1 MVNTPKRT
9 CAGDT
14 MAKQNINIGIQSNDG
29 TGDSIR
35 EAFRKTN
42 DNFQELYGLLGAY
55 DGFRFFAGL
64 EDTPSVGTP
73 RKLLVTDS
81 SGTTVT
87 QISLIGKGGIQID
100 FNYASGLSV
109 ANTLTNL
116 WLDPN
121 PTLGANLVGYGTGT
135 IVVGTSTQVVQQ
147 SWRATDFA
155 DPVADQDLA
164 TRKFIYDNFLSRSG
178 NIITGDIDTINVFTG
193 SSVLNSNINL
203 SPSTATTGT
212 LTGKVI
218 TIYDSTG
225 TLKNIRLDLQGTS
238 STHITRKDYVDTKIS
253 LQGVDTIDP
262 ETGAVNPGFGQ
273 MTGPLILSRDP
284 KTSDD
289 KAYAGLI
296 AASKKYVDDN
306 DFFSS
311 NNIFITKK
319 GRDYQPYTPPE
330 RRGRSLATAFGT
342 INKAAQVAE
351 KLIATSEIVV
361 GDYAR
366 NVTYDGGIAVTVF
379 DVTSNFYG
387 NNLARLRLDAGANG
401 SDQFGA
407 ADVGQY
413 TIFPGQYIQG
423 VDSGAIALIENIS
436 EGDNNGDPEIYS
448 IAYVDYGDD
457 FNTPIITSIPNF
469 ANPNVVKMTFSPSG
483 PDQIIA
489 IPDFWVGYKFYTDTG
504 IPNGNIIE
512 IGAEPITVSGQQTQ
526 LDADQGIYTNYFIV
540 EFTSGAPAD
549 SQTFSATEWHVYAGD
564 FAPGEQV
571 VYNTNVAELQISLVI
586 ESGDYREDYPI
597 KLPANVSVRGD
608 EFRRTVIRP
617 ADRISSSPWADV
629 YFRRDAQVDGL
640 QATALNTTTD
650 YAVGGT
656 LVSADISPDGSSGVI
671 TFSLSVGTFP
681 SEYVGYIFVG
691 NQGQGEIISSTVGS
705 FTVNLG
711 EGLLNASTIAYGD
724 YSIYEPVRF
733 GYHYLK
739 DPSRPK
745 NIFFTTVNNGAYS
758 QAATIISENRGFIQ
772 QEITN
777 WMLDQ
782 VQLNSANPTSIW
794 YNYSFNTTASIRDTG
809 TLVDGIAYDLL
820 YGSSGRTINNADRIR
835 NADLAGTAC
844 AEGIK
849 YLSTITTN
857 LLTTPNVAMAKSPS
871 NTATQF
877 ITSSLV
883 IESGVATITAN
894 LIDAAYRIVRADP
907 VLDVD
912 YNPPKNSQEIDLFLM
927 NDANVI
933 RYVSCQNHGGFMQV
947 LDPVGQI
954 RNKSPYTQTASS
966 FSQSENK
973 QVFRGGMLVD
983 GFSGNV
989 QATPVDFG
997 DPLRLQVS
1005 GLIRRPQVP
1014 TFFTNRGVRYEVNF
1028 FANFQASGTLPTG
1041 ETTYSAILRLNPLSP
1056 GGLSNTVSVLDS
1068 AGGFQFSRSTATNVI
1083 PIIIEQ
1089 PTGIGGLGA
1098 TGYAESTDGGYINR
1112 IVIDFPGTGYTS
1124 TPFINVGG
1132 ARLNNLVIVNNTVTN
1147 ANIVTGGSGYKVG
1160 CRIEIIPV
1168 GIIGGVKAVGQ
1179 VTEIDNGL
1187 GTNNGIIT
1195 GISFSDG
1202 GANWNDSVA
1211 YRIAFGDLDIQVPTP
1226 QAGYLDVVP
1235 TGIEL
1240 VTAGNRSMLANDFTQ
1255 VNDLGYGIF
1264 VTNGGFMENVSMFTY
1279 YCHRSYFALNGS
1291 QVRTLTG
1298 SSVYGNYG
1306 LVADGKDPTEV
1317 PLALTNVFPLTQVA
1331 SAYVVNPLYPAQA
1344 DQTYIY
1350 VTIDPLNGGYP
1361 PLNGSQIEV
1370 NHDGVRRNYSIGSA
1384 SPALDQS
1391 NVQIPNVYQLFFNTG
1406 NLSSSSAGAGLES
1419 EVLSGEPIIIRASTL
1434 VKVTGF
1440 NPVSITRP
1448 STTLTWN
1455 DNPTYVYNITGF
1467 STVQPDGSVF
1477 AYTQQDYNYITFQT
1491 VSQGVKYPSLVNGGT
1506 GYSSSNTTVVIGTA
1520 GLVSGIIKTAVG
1532 AQGAGTIGIQRIV
1545 LDTLSNVFIG
1555 QVVSTS
1561 TYIIP
1566 ETYVTYV
1573 DAAKNLVC
1581 LSNPT
1586 NGPIPDGTSF
1596 TFNAVQPVARAE
1608 ITSGT
1613 ITNILIDEGGGGWDA
1628 LSTTISISGTGTSA
1642 LIASPVGLAGQ
1653 AGSITIKIT
1662 TLDLTSENRIA
1673 SGLLQTPPQYFQ
1685 FAFGGEIY
1693 GITAYRSP
1701 LSMGGQSFAE
1711 IDLDRPL
1718 TEDIGRGTILRAGI
1732 PISSPGELT
1741 TKISILRA
1749 TGHDFVDIGVGGYAS
1764 ARIPNDL
1771 YGPPLQ
1777 QRIQTNEVIE
1787 KNRGR
1792 VYYVTSDQDGNVRI
1806 GKALVVNQAQGSVT
1820 ISVPL
1825 DLSNLSSLS
1834 LRRDLG
1840 PPVNE
1845 FSIDSTMITEA
1856 DYKVPTEQAVAN
1868 YLNRRLGIDRNGNV
1882 YPGSP
1887 LGPQFLS
1894 LDGQLAMKAD
1904 LNMGNT
1910 NRIVNLQTPAENAH
1924 ASTKGY
1930 TDTKI
1935 SNAGTAAIDVD
1946 GTTLKYEWGNMTG
1959 GLHLYR
1965 DPAVKYATVAT
1976 TATIGAT
1983 VITFTNLT
1991 NTGVYQPGDFFRH
2004 RINIAGVPTGTVV
2017 TTVFSDQVSLGL
2029 GDEATSNNVAVTQII
2044 PAGTIVAFD
2053 PIYQGATKRYVD
2065 VNRQFNQ
2072 LVDGR
2077 ISTATDTDFLMFGP
2091 PMPASTSTN
2100 PSLWTSSTMVLNV
2113 RNNVNPILNTPT
2125 GNGGGSDIT
2134 VTRTNNTATFKLVGG
2149 TLNEATN
2156 PITDFHVNSWAQIK
2170 QSKLLMNTAT
2180 TTATAWVGTQSQIQN
2195 RLGLSSFD
2203 SRMFTATSGWVTL
2216 VDSTGTSSGIQTMK
2230 QAWVPAGGGLLGS
2243 TNATAINSASYVT
2256 SATVK
2261 VWLQNESTN
2270 WRYSS
2275 TLLPN
2280 SDITYDLGSGALRWR
2295 TAYVSTATLTGGLTL
2310 NTSSIIR
2317 GDQTTAYIF
2326 STTVTTLDM
2335 GAAATTVNVGAA
2347 TGTLTVGNPTVTMTN
2362 GTTFNM
2368 NGASPSIV
2376 TSNAGT
2382 ASLFNTNAA
2391 TGNLFGAAGTINIGP
2406 SGAGTVTIRPG
2417 TLVGTSATQ
2426 ALYNSVATTMN
2437 FAGAATSLNMGAA
2450 SGTMTVGNPTLT
2462 MTNGTTL
2469 NMNGASPSIVSSNAG
2484 TGSVFNTNILT
2495 GQLFGAATS
2504 VSLGIAATTVNLGT
2518 SAGGATTFNIGSTA
2532 NSQNTLQLN
2541 STAAGVASIK
2551 TSVTTGVVNIAT
2563 GTTTGSIVLGSGN
2576 TGFTQVAFTAAASN
2590 TTTGAL
2596 RVAGGIGAREIYA
2609 STIFDGGNRVITN
2622 VDASTA
2628 GNGISVS
2635 AETQTGP
2642 SASFTISSNAVSA
2655 NTPSTLVFRDAA
2667 GNFSAQTI
2675 NATLTNTIAGGSD
2688 VDLIYAS
2695 MADNDQFRIRVG
2707 GATNAGY
2714 VELATADDGT
2724 EPIYVRQY
2732 TGVFTTVARTA
2743 TLLDGSGNTSFPGRV
2758 TANGGLS
2765 TGNLAT
2771 ISGSGTVDGTWT
2783 LNAGATWQATFADLA
2798 EWYTS
2803 DAIYEPGTVLVFGGT
2818 DELTITNIY
2827 ADSRVAGVV
2836 STDAAY
2842 IMNVGIKDQ
2851 RSACIALQGRVP
2863 VKVLG
2868 RIRKGDMLTTADQ
2881 PGYATKAIDPKLGTI
2896 IGKAL
2901 EDKDYVEAGI
2911 VEVAVGRM

>member
-1 MVNTPKRT
+1 
-9 CAGDT
+9 
-14 MAKQNINIGIQSNDG
+14 MAKQNINIGVQSNDG

-42 DNFQELYGLLGAY
+42 ENFQELYGLLGAY

-64 EDTPSVGTP
+64 EDTPTVGEP
-73 RKLLVTDS
+73 KKLLVTDS

-87 QISLIGKGGIQID
+87 QISLVGKGGIQID
-100 FNYASGLSV
+100 FNYGSGLAV
-109 ANTLTNL
+109 ANTVTNL

-135 IVVGTSTQVVQQ
+135 IVVGTSTQVVRQ
-147 SWRATDFA
+147 SWRGTDFA

-218 TIYDSTG
+218 TIYGSTG
-225 TLKNIRLDLQGTS
+225 TLKTVRLDLQGTS

-262 ETGAVNPGFGQ
+262 ETGAVNPGFGK

-284 KTSDD
+284 QTSDD
-289 KAYAGLI
+289 ITYAGLI
-296 AASKKYVDDN
+296 AATKKYVDDN

-311 NNIFITKK
+311 NNLFITKK

-330 RRGRSLATAFGT
+330 RRGRSYATAFGT

-351 KLIATSEIVV
+351 KLIATSEIIV

-366 NVTYDGGIAVTVF
+366 NITYEGGKNPATVY
-379 DVTSNFYG
+379 DATANFYG
-387 NNLARLRLDAGANG
+387 NNLARLRLSVGANG

-504 IPNGNIIE
+504 VPNGNILE
-512 IGAEPITVSGQQTQ
+512 VGSEPITVSGQQTQ

-549 SQTFSATEWHVYAGD
+549 QQTFSATEWHVYAGD
-564 FAPGEQV
+564 FSPGEQV
-571 VYNTNVAELQISLVI
+571 VYNTNVGELQITLVV
-586 ESGDYREDYPI
+586 ESGDYQEDYPI
-597 KLPANVSVRGD
+597 RLPANVSIRGD

-617 ADRISSSPWADV
+617 ANRISSSPWADV

-650 YAVGGT
+650 YAIGGT
-656 LVSADISPDGSSGVI
+656 LVSSNITPDGSSGVV
-671 TFSLSVGTFP
+671 TFSLSVGSFP
-681 SEYVGYIFVG
+681 SDYVGYIFVG

-711 EGLLNASTIAYGD
+711 EGLLNANTIAYGN

-739 DPSRPK
+739 DPAKPK

-758 QAATIISENRGFIQ
+758 QAATIISKNRGFIQ

-782 VQLNSANPTSIW
+782 VRLNLANPTSIW
-794 YNYSFNTTASIRDTG
+794 YNYSFNTTSSIRDTG

-820 YGSSGRTINNADRIR
+820 YGGSGRTIDNADRIR

-849 YLSTITTN
+849 YLSTVTVN
-857 LLTTPNVAMAKSPS
+857 LLTSPNVAMAKSAS

-877 ITSSLV
+877 TTSTLV
-883 IESGVATITAN
+883 IESGVATIAAN

-907 VLDVD
+907 ILDAN

-989 QATPVDFG
+989 EATPVDFSN
-997 DPLRLQVS
+997 PLRLQVS

-1014 TFFTNRGVRYEVNF
+1014 TFFTNRGIRYEVNF

-1056 GGLSNTVSVLDS
+1056 GGLSNTVSVVDS
-1068 AGGFQFSRSTATNVI
+1068 AGGFQFSRSTATSVI

-1124 TPFINVGG
+1124 TPFLSVGG
-1132 ARLNNLVIVNNTVTN
+1132 ARLNNLVITNGQVTN

-1179 VTEIDNGL
+1179 VTEIDNGIA
-1187 GTNNGIIT
+1187 TNQGVIT

-1211 YRIAFGDLDIQVPTP
+1211 YRVAFGNLDIQVPTP

-1317 PLALTNVFPLTQVA
+1317 PLKLTNVFPLTQVA

-1344 DQTYIY
+1344 GQTYIY

-1406 NLSSSSAGAGLES
+1406 NLSSASAGAGLES
-1419 EVLSGEPIIIRASTL
+1419 AVLSGEPIIIRASTL

-1506 GYSSSNTTVVIGTA
+1506 GYSSTNTSVVIGTT
-1520 GLVSGIIKTAVG
+1520 GLVSGIVKTAVG
-1532 AQGAGTIGIQRIV
+1532 LQGAGTIGIQRIV
-1545 LDTLSNVFIG
+1545 LDTISNIFIG

-1561 TYIIP
+1561 TYILS

-1573 DAAKNLVC
+1573 DPAKNLVC

-1586 NGPIPDGTSF
+1586 NGPIPNGTSF
-1596 TFNAVQPVARAE
+1596 TFNSVRPVARAE

-1642 LIASPVGLAGQ
+1642 LVASPVGLAGQ
-1653 AGSITIKIT
+1653 AGSTTLKIT
-1662 TLDLTSENRIA
+1662 TLDLTSENRIT

-1711 IDLDRPL
+1711 IDIDRPL
-1718 TEDIGRGTILRAGI
+1718 TEAIGRGTILRAGI

-1868 YLNRRLGIDRNGNV
+1868 YLNRRLGIDRNGNI

-1904 LNMGNT
+1904 LNMGYT

-1959 GLHLYR
+1959 GLQLYR

-1976 TATIGAT
+1976 TATVGAT

-1991 NTGVYQPGDFFRH
+1991 NSGVYQPGDFFRH
-2004 RINIAGVPTGTVV
+2004 RVNVAGVPTGTVV
-2017 TTVFSDQVSLGL
+2017 TTVFGDNVRLGL
-2029 GDEATSNNVAVTQII
+2029 GDEATSNNVAITQTI

-2113 RNNVNPILNTPT
+2113 SNNVNPILNTPT
-2125 GNGGGSDIT
+2125 GYGGGSDIR
-2134 VTRTNNTATFKLVGG
+2134 VTRTNNTVTFKLFGG

-2156 PITDFHVNSWAQIK
+2156 PITDYHVNSWAQIK

-2230 QAWVPAGGGLLGS
+2230 QAWVPAPGGLLGA
-2243 TNATAINSASYVT
+2243 TNTAAATSASYVS

-2295 TAYVSTATLTGGLTL
+2295 DIYASTATLTGGLTL
-2310 NTSSIIR
+2310 NTSAIIR
-2317 GDQTTAYIF
+2317 SNQTTAWIF
-2326 STTVTTLDM
+2326 SSTVTDLNIGLTTGRLTVPATL
-2335 GAAATTVNVGAA
+2335 ASNNATITLFNATATTVNAFGNASTISIGAA
-2347 TGTLTVGNPTVTMTN
+2347 SGTFTLGNPTLTMTN

-2368 NGASPSIV
+2368 NGANPSIV
-2376 TSNAGT
+2376 TSDAGT
-2382 ASLFNTNAA
+2382 ASVFNTNAA

-2426 ALYNSVATTMN
+2426 ALYNSVATTLN
-2437 FAGAATSLNMGAA
+2437 FAGAATALSMGAA
-2450 SGTMTVGNPTLT
+2450 TGTLTVGNPTLT

-2469 NMNGASPSIVSSNAG
+2469 NMNGASPSIVTSNAG
-2484 TGSVFNTNILT
+2484 TASVFNTNATT
-2495 GQLFGAATS
+2495 GNLFGAATTITIGAS
-2504 VSLGIAATTVNLGT
+2504 
-2518 SAGGATTFNIGSTA
+2518 SAGTLTVRHTT
-2532 NSQNTLQLN
+2532 N
-2541 STAAGVASIK
+2541 ST
-2551 TSVTTGVVNIAT
+2551 TSTN
-2563 GTTTGSIVLGSGN
+2563 
-2576 TGFTQVAFTAAASN
+2576 
-2590 TTTGAL
+2590 GAL
-2596 RVAGGIGAREIYA
+2596 VVAGGLGVAQDIWATNIYDGAR
-2609 STIFDGGNRVITN
+2609 RVITR
-2622 VDASTA
+2622 VQPLTSGFGITKLFVTETGPTA
-2628 GNGISVS
+2628 GFVIATNS
-2635 AETQTGP
+2635 T
-2642 SASFTISSNAVSA
+2642 SSNTIGTIVY
-2655 NTPSTLVFRDAA
+2655 RDDS
-2667 GNFSAQTI
+2667 GNFSAGTI
-2675 NATLTNTIAGGSD
+2675 TGNLTNTVAAGSSID
-2688 VDLIYAS
+2688 IVSAA
-2695 MADNDQFRIRVG
+2695 MATNDFFRLRVG
-2707 GATNAGY
+2707 GADNAGY
-2714 VELATADDGT
+2714 AEIATADDGT

-2732 TGVFTTVARTA
+2732 TGPFTTVNHEAR
-2743 TLLDGSGNTSFPGRV
+2743 LLDGSGNTWFPGV
-2758 TANGGLS
+2758 LEAGGSLRGINLS
-2765 TGNLAT
+2765 TSG
-2771 ISGSGTVDGTWT
+2771 GSGTVDGNWT

-2818 DELTITNIY
+2818 DEVTTTNIH

-2842 IMNVGIKDQ
+2842 IMNVGIKDT
-2851 RSACIALQGRVP
+2851 RAACIALQGRVP

-2901 EDKDYVEAGI
+2901 QDKDYVEAGI

>member
-1 MVNTPKRT
+1 MVNTPKRS

-42 DNFQELYGLLGAY
+42 ENFQELYGLLGAY

-64 EDTPSVGTP
+64 EDTPSVGEP
-73 RKLLVTDS
+73 RKLLVTDT

-87 QISLIGKGGIQID
+87 QVSLIGAGGIEVNNS
-100 FNYASGLSV
+100 NYGAGWII
-109 ANTLTNL
+109 ANTVTNV

-121 PTLGANLVGYGTGT
+121 PTLGGNLVGTGTGT
-135 IVVGTSTQVVQQ
+135 QQILIGSSLTNVVDVYT
-147 SWRATDFA
+147 WRATDFG
-155 DPVADQDLA
+155 DPVADQDLV
-164 TRKFIYDNFLSRSG
+164 TRKFLYDNFLSRSG
-178 NIITGDIDTINVFTG
+178 NTINGDIDTIIVGTG

-203 SPSTATTGT
+203 SPSTATTST

-225 TLKNIRLDLQGTS
+225 TLKTVRLDLQGTS

-262 ETGAVNPGFGQ
+262 ETGEVNPGFGK

-284 KTSDD
+284 QTSDD
-289 KAYAGLI
+289 NAYAGLI
-296 AASKKYVDDN
+296 AATKKYVDDN

-311 NNIFITKK
+311 NNVFVTMK
-319 GRDYQPYTPPE
+319 GRDYQPFTPPE
-330 RRGRSLATAFGT
+330 RRGRSQATAFAT

-351 KLIATSEIVV
+351 KLIATSQIIV

-366 NVTYDGGIAVTVF
+366 NVTYDGGISATVF
-379 DVTSNFYG
+379 DVVDNFYG
-387 NNLARLRLDAGANG
+387 NNLARLRLDVGANG

-423 VDSGAIALIENIS
+423 VDSGAIALIENIAK
-436 EGDNNGDPEIYS
+436 GDNNGDPEIYS

-457 FNTPIITSIPNF
+457 FDTPIVTSIPNF
-469 ANPNVVKMTFSPSG
+469 ANPNVVKMTFSPNG
-483 PDQIIA
+483 PDQIVP
-489 IPDFWVGYKFYTDTG
+489 IPEFWVGYQFYTDTG
-504 IPNGNIIE
+504 IPNGTIIE
-512 IGAEPITVSGQQTQ
+512 IGSEPITSSGPQTEIK
-526 LDADQGIYTNYFIV
+526 ANQGLYTNYFVV
-540 EFTSGAPAD
+540 EFKTGAPGD
-549 SQTFSATEWHVYAGD
+549 SQTFAADEWHVYAGD
-564 FAPGEQV
+564 FSPGEEI
-571 VYNTNVAELQISLVI
+571 VYNTNVAELQITLVV

-597 KLPANVSVRGD
+597 KLPANVSIRGD

-617 ADRISSSPWADV
+617 ANRISSSPWADV

-640 QATALNTTTD
+640 QAAALNTSTD

-656 LVSADISPDGSSGVI
+656 LVSADITPDGSSGVI

-681 SEYVGYIFVG
+681 SEYVGYVFVG
-691 NQGQGEIISSTVGS
+691 NQGQGEIISSTDGS

-711 EGLLNASTIAYGD
+711 TPLLNANVISYGD

-733 GYHYLK
+733 GYHYLQ
-739 DPSRPK
+739 DPTRPK
-745 NIFFTTVNNGAYS
+745 NIFFTTVNNGAYT

-782 VQLNSANPTSIW
+782 VQLNSANTASIW

-835 NADLAGTAC
+835 NAGLAGTAC

-849 YLSTITTN
+849 YLSTVTLN
-857 LLTTPNVAMAKSPS
+857 MLTSPNVAMAKSTS

-877 ITSSLV
+877 TTSTLT
-883 IESGVATITAN
+883 IEPGVTTIVSD

-907 VLDVD
+907 ILDSG
-912 YNPPKNSQEIDLFLM
+912 YNPPKNSQELDVFLM

-989 QATPVDFG
+989 QATPVDFTS
-997 DPLRLQVS
+997 DPLAIEVS

-1014 TFFTNRGVRYEVNF
+1014 TFFTNKGIRYEVNF
-1028 FANFQASGTLPTG
+1028 FANFRPTGTLPTG
-1041 ETTYSAILRLNPLSP
+1041 ETTYSATLRLNPLSP
-1056 GGLSNTVSVLDS
+1056 GGLSDTVSVADS
-1068 AGGFQFSRSTATNVI
+1068 EGGFQPSRTTLSSVV

-1098 TGYAESTDGGYINR
+1098 TGYAETTDGGYIDR

-1124 TPFINVGG
+1124 TPYISVGG
-1132 ARLNNLVIVNNTVTN
+1132 ARLNNLVIEDGQITN
-1147 ANIVTGGSGYKVG
+1147 ANIVTGGSGYTVG
-1160 CRIEIIPV
+1160 CRIEVIPV

-1187 GTNNGIIT
+1187 ATNQGIIT

-1211 YRIAFGDLDIQVPTP
+1211 YRVVFGNLDIVVPTP
-1226 QAGYLDVVP
+1226 QAGFLDDVP

-1331 SAYVVNPLYPAQA
+1331 TAYVVNPLYPAQP

-1350 VTIDPLNGGYP
+1350 VEIDPLNGGYP

-1370 NHDGVRRNYSIGSA
+1370 NHSGVRRNYSIGSA
-1384 SPALDQS
+1384 SPALDQN

-1406 NLSSSSAGAGLES
+1406 NLSSTTAGAGLES
-1419 EVLSGEPIIIRASTL
+1419 EVLSGDPIIIRASTL

-1455 DNPTYVYNITGF
+1455 DNPSYVYNITGF

-1491 VSQGVKYPSLVNGGT
+1491 LSQGVKYPSLVNGGT
-1506 GYSSSNTTVVIGTA
+1506 GYSSTNTSIVIGTG
-1520 GLVSGIIKTAVG
+1520 GLVSGITKTAVG
-1532 AQGAGTIGIQRIV
+1532 DQGAGTIGIQRIIV
-1545 LDTLSNVFIG
+1545 DTVSNVFIG
-1555 QVVSTS
+1555 QVVTTS
-1561 TYIIP
+1561 SYIIP

-1573 DAAKNLVC
+1573 DASKNLVC

-1586 NGPIPDGTSF
+1586 NGPIPDGTAF
-1596 TFNAVQPVARAE
+1596 EFNAVQPVARAE

-1628 LSTTISISGTGTSA
+1628 LSTTIAIAGTGTSA
-1642 LIASPVGLAGQ
+1642 LVATPVGLAGK
-1653 AGSITIKIT
+1653 AGSTTLKIT

-1711 IDLDRPL
+1711 IDIDKPL
-1718 TEDIGRGTILRAGI
+1718 AEDVGRGTILRAGI
-1732 PISSPGELT
+1732 PIASQGELT

-1845 FSIDSTMITEA
+1845 FSIDSTMVTEA

-1887 LGPQFLS
+1887 LGPQFLA

-1946 GTTLKYEWGNMTG
+1946 GSTLKYEWGNMTG

-1965 DPAVKYATVAT
+1965 DPEVKYATVAT
-1976 TATIGAT
+1976 TATVGAT

-1991 NTGVYQPGDFFRH
+1991 NPGFYQPGDFFRH

-2017 TTVFSDQVSLGL
+2017 TTIFSDQVSVGL
-2029 GDEATSNNVAVTQII
+2029 GDEATSNNVAITQTI
-2044 PAGTIVAFD
+2044 PAGTVVAFD
-2053 PIYQGATKRYVD
+2053 PIFQGATKRYVD
-2065 VNRQFNQ
+2065 INRQFNQ

-2091 PMPASTSTN
+2091 PMPVSTSTV

-2125 GNGGGSDIT
+2125 GIGGGSDIT
-2134 VTRTNNTATFKLVGG
+2134 VTRTNNTVTFKFVGG

-2156 PITDFHVNSWAQIK
+2156 PITDYHVNSWAQIK

-2203 SRMFTATSGWVTL
+2203 SRMFTATDGWVTL
-2216 VDSTGTSSGIQTMK
+2216 VNSTGTSSGIQTMK
-2230 QAWVPAGGGLLGS
+2230 QAWVPVGGGLLGA
-2243 TNATAINSASYVT
+2243 TNTAADTSASYVT

-2295 TAYVSTATLTGGLTL
+2295 NAYISTATLTGGLTL

-2317 GDQTTAYIF
+2317 GDQTTAYVF
-2326 STTVTTLDM
+2326 STTVTTLNI
-2335 GAAATTVNVGAA
+2335 GAAATAVNVGANS
-2347 TGTLTVGNPTVTMTN
+2347 GSLTIGNPTVV
-2362 GTTFNM
+2362 GTQ
-2368 NGASPSIV
+2368 ASQDLYNTV
-2376 TSNAGT
+2376 ATTLNFAG
-2382 ASLFNTNAA
+2382 AA
-2391 TGNLFGAAGTINIGP
+2391 TALNIGP
-2406 SGAGTVTIRPG
+2406 SGTGIVTVRPG
-2417 TLVGTSATQ
+2417 TLVGSSATQ

-2469 NMNGASPSIVSSNAG
+2469 NMNGASPSIVTSNNG
-2484 TGSVFNTNILT
+2484 TASVFNTNALT
-2495 GQLFGAATS
+2495 GNLFGAATT
-2504 VSLGIAATTVNLGT
+2504 VSLGVAATTANLGT
-2518 SAGGATTFNIGSTA
+2518 SAAGATTFNVGSTS

-2541 STAAGVASIK
+2541 STAAGVVSIK
-2551 TSVTTGVVNIAT
+2551 TGVTTGVVNIAT

-2576 TGFTQVAFTAAASN
+2576 TGYTQIAFTNVASN
-2590 TTTGAL
+2590 TGTGAL

-2609 STIFDGGNRVITN
+2609 STIFDNGNRVITN
-2622 VDASTA
+2622 VDASVA
-2628 GNGISVS
+2628 GNGLSVS

-2642 SASFTISSNAVSA
+2642 SASFTISSNGTAA
-2655 NTPSTLVFRDAA
+2655 NTANTLVYRDAA

-2675 NATLTNTIAGGSD
+2675 NATLTNTVSGGSD
-2688 VDLIYAS
+2688 VDFLYAS
-2695 MADNDQFRIRVG
+2695 MADNDFFRLRVG

-2714 VELATADDGT
+2714 VEIATSDDGT

-2732 TGVFTTVARTA
+2732 SGVFTTLTRTA
-2743 TLLDGSGNTSFPGRV
+2743 TILDGSGNTSFPGQV
-2758 TANGGLS
+2758 TGSNGLR
-2765 TGNLAT
+2765 TGNLST
-2771 ISGSGTVDGTWT
+2771 ISGSGTVDGNWT

-2818 DELTITNIY
+2818 DEVTTTNIY

-2842 IMNVGIKDQ
+2842 IMNAGLKDS
-2851 RSACIALQGRVP
+2851 RAACIALQGRVP

-2911 VEVAVGRM
+2911 VEVAIGRM

>member
-42 DNFQELYGLLGAY
+42 ENFQELYGLLGAY

-64 EDTPSVGTP
+64 EDTPSVGEP
-73 RKLLVTDS
+73 RKLLVTNS

-87 QISLIGKGGIQID
+87 QISLVGKGGIQID
-100 FNYASGLSV
+100 FNYGSGLSV
-109 ANTLTNL
+109 ANTVTNL

-121 PTLGANLVGYGTGT
+121 PKLGNDLIGYGTGT
-135 IVVGTSTQVVQQ
+135 VVVGTATQVVIK
-147 SWRATDFA
+147 SWRAKEFA
-155 DPVADQDLA
+155 DPLADQDLV
-164 TRKFIYDNFLSRSG
+164 TRKFLYDNFLSRNS
-178 NIITGDIDTINVFTG
+178 NTITGDEDTIFVGTG
-193 SSVLNSNINL
+193 SSVLSANINL
-203 SPSTATTGT
+203 IPTSTNWLSFNTTT
-212 LTGKVI
+212 FI
-218 TIYDSTG
+218 TVYDSTG
-225 TLKNIRLDLQGTS
+225 TLKNISLAVQGTS

-262 ETGAVNPGFGQ
+262 ETGLVNPGFGK

-284 KTSDD
+284 ETNDD
-289 KAYAGLI
+289 KSYAGLI

-306 DFFSS
+306 DYFSS
-311 NNIFITKK
+311 NNIFVTMK
-319 GRDYQPYTPPE
+319 GRDYQPLTPPE
-330 RRGRSLATAFGT
+330 RRGRSQATAFGT
-342 INKAAQVAE
+342 VNKAAQVAE
-351 KLIATSEIVV
+351 KLIATSQIIV

-366 NVTYDGGIAVTVF
+366 NITYNNGIAATVF
-379 DVTSNFYG
+379 DVVDNFYG
-387 NNLARLRLDAGANG
+387 NNLARLRLYVAGNG

-407 ADVGQY
+407 VDVGQY

-423 VDSGAIALIENIS
+423 VDSGAIALIENIADG
-436 EGDNNGDPEIYS
+436 ENNGDPEIYS

-457 FNTPIITSIPNF
+457 FDTPIVTSIPNF
-469 ANPNVVKMTFSPSG
+469 ANPNVVKMTFSPNG
-483 PDQIIA
+483 PDQIIP
-489 IPDFWVGYKFYTDTG
+489 IPEFWVGYKFYTDTG
-504 IPNGNIIE
+504 VPNGTIIDV
-512 IGAEPITVSGQQTQ
+512 GAEFITDLESN
-526 LDADQGIYTNYFIV
+526 QGIYTNYFVV
-540 EFTSGAPAD
+540 EFESGPPGD
-549 SQTFSATEWHVYAGD
+549 DQTFAADEWHVYAGD
-564 FAPGEQV
+564 FFPGEEV
-571 VYNTNVAELQISLVI
+571 VYNTNVAELQITLVV
-586 ESGDYREDYPI
+586 ESGDYKEDYPI
-597 KLPANVSVRGD
+597 RLPANVSIRGD

-617 ADRISSSPWADV
+617 ANRISSSPWADI

-640 QATALNTTTD
+640 QAASLNTTTD

-656 LVSADISPDGSSGVI
+656 LVSANITPDGSSGVV

-681 SEYVGYIFVG
+681 SSYVGYVFVG
-691 NQGQGEIISSTVGS
+691 NQGQGEIISSTDGS

-711 EGLLNASTIAYGD
+711 AGLLNANTIAYGD

-739 DPSRPK
+739 DPTRPK
-745 NIFFTTVNNGAYS
+745 NIFVTAINNGAYS
-758 QAATIISENRGFIQ
+758 QAATIINKNRGFIQ

-782 VQLNSANPTSIW
+782 VQLNSANTASIW
-794 YNYSFNTTASIRDTG
+794 YNYTFNISKSIRDTG

-820 YGSSGRTINNADRIR
+820 YGGSGRTINNADRIR

-849 YLSTITTN
+849 YLSTVTLN
-857 LLTTPNVAMAKSPS
+857 LLTSPNVAMAKSPS

-877 ITSSLV
+877 TTSTLT
-883 IESGVATITAN
+883 IEPGVASVTADLLN
-894 LIDAAYRIVRADP
+894 AAYRIIRADP

-912 YNPPKNSQEIDLFLM
+912 YNPPKNSQELDVFLM

-947 LDPVGQI
+947 LDPLGQI

-989 QATPVDFG
+989 LATPVDFT
-997 DPLRLQVS
+997 DPLRLEVS

-1014 TFFTNRGVRYEVNF
+1014 TFFVNGGIRYEVNF
-1028 FANFQASGTLPTG
+1028 FANFRPTGTLATG
-1041 ETTYSAILRLNPLSP
+1041 ETTYSATLRLNPLSP
-1056 GGLSNTVSVLDS
+1056 GGLSNNVSVVDS
-1068 AGGFQFSRSTATNVI
+1068 EGGFQNSRNTGTNII

-1098 TGYAESTDGGYINR
+1098 RGYAESTDGGYINR
-1112 IVIDFPGTGYTS
+1112 IVINFPGTGYTS
-1124 TPFINVGG
+1124 TPFISIGG
-1132 ARLNNLVIVNNTVTN
+1132 ARLNNLVIVNGQVTN
-1147 ANIVTGGSGYKVG
+1147 ANIVSGGTGYKVG

-1168 GIIGGVKAVGQ
+1168 GIVGGVKAVGQ
-1179 VTEIDNGL
+1179 VTEIDNGIA
-1187 GTNNGIIT
+1187 TNNGTIT
-1195 GISFSDG
+1195 GISFSNG
-1202 GANWNDSVA
+1202 GSNWNDSVA
-1211 YRIAFGDLDIQVPTP
+1211 YRVAFGNLDISIPTP
-1226 QAGYLDVVP
+1226 QAGYLDVTP
-1235 TGIEL
+1235 SQIEL

-1317 PLALTNVFPLTQVA
+1317 PLSLTSVFPLTQVA
-1331 SAYVVNPLYPAQA
+1331 SAYVVNPLYPAQP

-1350 VTIDPLNGGYP
+1350 VEIDPVGGGYP

-1370 NHDGVRRNYSIGSA
+1370 NHNGVRRNYSIGAA
-1384 SPALDQS
+1384 SPALDAN

-1406 NLSSSSAGAGLES
+1406 NLSSSTAGAGLES
-1419 EVLSGEPIIIRASTL
+1419 EVLNGEPIIIRASTL

-1455 DNPTYVYNITGF
+1455 DNPSYVYNITGF

-1491 VSQGVKYPSLVNGGT
+1491 VSQGVRYPSLVNGGS
-1506 GYSSSNTTVVIGTA
+1506 GYSSTNTSIVIGTA
-1520 GLVSGIIKTAVG
+1520 GLVSGINKTAVG
-1532 AQGAGTIGIQRIV
+1532 DQGLNTIGIQRIV
-1545 LDTLSNVFIG
+1545 LNNVSNLVVG
-1555 QVVSTS
+1555 QVLSTS
-1561 TYIIP
+1561 TYILP

-1573 DAAKNLVC
+1573 DQLKNLVC

-1586 NGPIPDGTSF
+1586 NGPIADGTAF
-1596 TFNAVQPVARAE
+1596 EFNAVLPVARAE

-1613 ITNILIDEGGGGWDA
+1613 ITNILIDEGGGGWA
-1628 LSTTISISGTGTSA
+1628 AGLTTIAISGTGTNA
-1642 LIASPVGLAGQ
+1642 LVASPVGLAGK
-1653 AGSITIKIT
+1653 AGSTTIKIT
-1662 TLDLTSENRIA
+1662 TLDITSQNRIA
-1673 SGLLQTPPQYFQ
+1673 SGLLQNPPQYFQ
-1685 FAFGGEIY
+1685 FAFGNDIY
-1693 GITAYRSP
+1693 SILEYRSP
-1701 LSMGGQSFAE
+1701 TDMGGQSFAE
-1711 IDLDRPL
+1711 IDIDKPL
-1718 TEDIGRGTILRAGI
+1718 AEDIGRGTILRAGI
-1732 PISSPGELT
+1732 PIASQGELT

-1787 KNRGR
+1787 INRGR

-1845 FSIDSTMITEA
+1845 FSIDSTMVTEA

-1868 YLNRRLGIDRNGNV
+1868 YINRRLGIDRNGNI

-1904 LNMGNT
+1904 LNMGNV

-1946 GTTLKYEWGNMTG
+1946 GSTLKYEWGNMTG

-1965 DPAVKYATVAT
+1965 DPEVKYAVVAT
-1976 TATIGAT
+1976 TATVGAT

-2004 RINIAGVPTGTVV
+2004 RVNIAGVPTGTVV
-2017 TTVFSDQVSLGL
+2017 TTVFSDNVRLGL
-2029 GDEATSNNVAVTQII
+2029 GDEVTSNNVAVTQTI

-2065 VNRQFNQ
+2065 INRQFNQ

-2091 PMPASTSTN
+2091 PMPVSTSTA

-2113 RNNVNPILNTPT
+2113 RNNINPILNTPT
-2125 GNGGGSDIT
+2125 GIGGGSDIT
-2134 VTRTNNTATFKLVGG
+2134 VTRTNNTVTFKLVGG

-2156 PITDFHVNSWAQIK
+2156 PITDYHVNSWAQIK

-2216 VDSTGTSSGIQTMK
+2216 VNSTGTSSGIQTMK
-2230 QAWVPAGGGLLGS
+2230 QAWVPVGGGLLGA
-2243 TNATAINSASYVT
+2243 TNTAADTSASYVT

-2261 VWLQNESTN
+2261 VWLQNEATN

-2295 TAYVSTATLTGGLTL
+2295 NAFVSTATLTGGLTL

-2317 GDQTTAYIF
+2317 GDQTTAWIF
-2326 STTVTTLDM
+2326 SSTVTDLNIGLAGGRLTTPGILASNTATVTLYN
-2335 GAAATTVNVGAA
+2335 ATATTVNAFGAATAIGFGAA
-2347 TGTLTVGNPTVTMTN
+2347 TGTLTVGNPTLTMTN

-2382 ASLFNTNAA
+2382 ASVFNTNAL
-2391 TGNLFGAAGTINIGP
+2391 TGNLFGAA
-2406 SGAGTVTIRPG
+2406 
-2417 TLVGTSATQ
+2417 TSIAI
-2426 ALYNSVATTMN
+2426 
-2437 FAGAATSLNMGAA
+2437 GAAT
-2450 SGTMTVGNPTLT
+2450 GTLTVGNPTLT

-2469 NMNGASPSIVSSNAG
+2469 NMNGASPSIVTSNSG
-2484 TGSVFNTNILT
+2484 TGSLFNTNILT
-2495 GQLFGAATS
+2495 GQLFGAATT
-2504 VSLGIAATTVNLGT
+2504 VSLGVAATTANLGT
-2518 SAGGATTFNIGSTA
+2518 TAGSATTFNIGNSA
-2532 NSQNTLQLN
+2532 NSGNILQLN
-2541 STAAGVASIK
+2541 STAAGTANIR
-2551 TSVTTGVVNIAT
+2551 TGVTTGIVNIAT
-2563 GTTTGSIVLGSGN
+2563 GVTTGNINLGSAAAGYL
-2576 TGFTQVAFTAAASN
+2576 QVAFNSAASN
-2590 TTTGAL
+2590 TTNGAL
-2596 RVAGGIGAREIYA
+2596 RVTGGAGIGGNLYA
-2609 STIFDGGNRVITN
+2609 AQLYDNGNRAITN
-2622 VDASTA
+2622 VDAATS

-2642 SASFTISSNAVSA
+2642 SASFTISSNATSA

-2675 NATLTNTIAGGSD
+2675 NATLTNTVAGGSD
-2688 VDLIYAS
+2688 VDLVYAN
-2695 MADNDQFRIRVG
+2695 MADNDFFRLRVG
-2707 GATNAGY
+2707 GTTNSGY
-2714 VELATADDGT
+2714 VEIATADDGT

-2732 TGVFTTVARTA
+2732 SGVFTTLTRTA

-2771 ISGSGTVDGTWT
+2771 ISGSGTVDGNWT

-2798 EWYTS
+2798 EWYSS

-2818 DELTITNIY
+2818 DEVTTTNIY

-2842 IMNVGIKDQ
+2842 ILNAGLKDT
-2851 RSACIALQGRVP
+2851 RAACIALQGRVP

-2868 RIRKGDMLTTADQ
+2868 RVRKGDMLTTADQ

-2901 EDKDYVEAGI
+2901 ADKDYTEAGVI
-2911 VEVAVGRM
+2911 EVAVGRM

>member
-1 MVNTPKRT
+1 
-9 CAGDT
+9 
-14 MAKQNINIGIQSNDG
+14 
-29 TGDSIR
+29 
-35 EAFRKTN
+35 
-42 DNFQELYGLLGAY
+42 
-55 DGFRFFAGL
+55 
-64 EDTPSVGTP
+64 
-73 RKLLVTDS
+73 
-81 SGTTVT
+81 
-87 QISLIGKGGIQID
+87 
-100 FNYASGLSV
+100 
-109 ANTLTNL
+109 
-116 WLDPN
+116 
-121 PTLGANLVGYGTGT
+121 
-135 IVVGTSTQVVQQ
+135 
-147 SWRATDFA
+147 
-155 DPVADQDLA
+155 
-164 TRKFIYDNFLSRSG
+164 
-178 NIITGDIDTINVFTG
+178 
-193 SSVLNSNINL
+193 
-203 SPSTATTGT
+203 
-212 LTGKVI
+212 
-218 TIYDSTG
+218 
-225 TLKNIRLDLQGTS
+225 
-238 STHITRKDYVDTKIS
+238 
-253 LQGVDTIDP
+253 
-262 ETGAVNPGFGQ
+262 
-273 MTGPLILSRDP
+273 
-284 KTSDD
+284 
-289 KAYAGLI
+289 
-296 AASKKYVDDN
+296 
-306 DFFSS
+306 
-311 NNIFITKK
+311 
-319 GRDYQPYTPPE
+319 
-330 RRGRSLATAFGT
+330 
-342 INKAAQVAE
+342 
-351 KLIATSEIVV
+351 
-361 GDYAR
+361 
-366 NVTYDGGIAVTVF
+366 
-379 DVTSNFYG
+379 
-387 NNLARLRLDAGANG
+387 
-401 SDQFGA
+401 
-407 ADVGQY
+407 
-413 TIFPGQYIQG
+413 
-423 VDSGAIALIENIS
+423 
-436 EGDNNGDPEIYS
+436 
-448 IAYVDYGDD
+448 
-457 FNTPIITSIPNF
+457 
-469 ANPNVVKMTFSPSG
+469 
-483 PDQIIA
+483 
-489 IPDFWVGYKFYTDTG
+489 
-504 IPNGNIIE
+504 
-512 IGAEPITVSGQQTQ
+512 
-526 LDADQGIYTNYFIV
+526 
-540 EFTSGAPAD
+540 
-549 SQTFSATEWHVYAGD
+549 
-564 FAPGEQV
+564 
-571 VYNTNVAELQISLVI
+571 
-586 ESGDYREDYPI
+586 
-597 KLPANVSVRGD
+597 
-608 EFRRTVIRP
+608 
-617 ADRISSSPWADV
+617 
-629 YFRRDAQVDGL
+629 
-640 QATALNTTTD
+640 
-650 YAVGGT
+650 
-656 LVSADISPDGSSGVI
+656 
-671 TFSLSVGTFP
+671 
-681 SEYVGYIFVG
+681 
-691 NQGQGEIISSTVGS
+691 
-705 FTVNLG
+705 
-711 EGLLNASTIAYGD
+711 
-724 YSIYEPVRF
+724 
-733 GYHYLK
+733 
-739 DPSRPK
+739 
-745 NIFFTTVNNGAYS
+745 
-758 QAATIISENRGFIQ
+758 
-772 QEITN
+772 
-777 WMLDQ
+777 
-782 VQLNSANPTSIW
+782 
-794 YNYSFNTTASIRDTG
+794 
-809 TLVDGIAYDLL
+809 
-820 YGSSGRTINNADRIR
+820 
-835 NADLAGTAC
+835 
-844 AEGIK
+844 
-849 YLSTITTN
+849 
-857 LLTTPNVAMAKSPS
+857 
-871 NTATQF
+871 
-877 ITSSLV
+877 
-883 IESGVATITAN
+883 
-894 LIDAAYRIVRADP
+894 
-907 VLDVD
+907 
-912 YNPPKNSQEIDLFLM
+912 
-927 NDANVI
+927 
-933 RYVSCQNHGGFMQV
+933 
-947 LDPVGQI
+947 
-954 RNKSPYTQTASS
+954 
-966 FSQSENK
+966 
-973 QVFRGGMLVD
+973 
-983 GFSGNV
+983 
-989 QATPVDFG
+989 
-997 DPLRLQVS
+997 
-1005 GLIRRPQVP
+1005 
-1014 TFFTNRGVRYEVNF
+1014 
-1028 FANFQASGTLPTG
+1028 
-1041 ETTYSAILRLNPLSP
+1041 
-1056 GGLSNTVSVLDS
+1056 
-1068 AGGFQFSRSTATNVI
+1068 
-1083 PIIIEQ
+1083 
-1089 PTGIGGLGA
+1089 
-1098 TGYAESTDGGYINR
+1098 
-1112 IVIDFPGTGYTS
+1112 
-1124 TPFINVGG
+1124 
-1132 ARLNNLVIVNNTVTN
+1132 
-1147 ANIVTGGSGYKVG
+1147 
-1160 CRIEIIPV
+1160 
-1168 GIIGGVKAVGQ
+1168 
-1179 VTEIDNGL
+1179 
-1187 GTNNGIIT
+1187 
-1195 GISFSDG
+1195 
-1202 GANWNDSVA
+1202 
-1211 YRIAFGDLDIQVPTP
+1211 
-1226 QAGYLDVVP
+1226 
-1235 TGIEL
+1235 
-1240 VTAGNRSMLANDFTQ
+1240 MLANDFTQ

-1653 AGSITIKIT
+1653 AGSITIKTT

-2029 GDEATSNNVAVTQII
+2029 GDEATSSNVAVTQII